1 MPRWQSTSPDTLE
14 VMPFSQQFMDNPKAD
29 RVKRV
34 ASLRQA
40 SVRRRLGLFLVEGP
54 QAVREAVAYM
64 PERVHDVY
72 IDTSHNPHDDIISSA
87 LEAANPIY
95 LHHVS
100 TKVMEAISP
109 DAQSIAAVVSSEGL
123 IHTLDDIDLNP
134 LNTEF
139 SEIGSTS
146 SDNLEKNYQPQT
158 ELIVACWQARDPG
171 NEGTLIRTADA
182 SGCRA
187 IILVDDSA
195 HPLNPKVVRSSAGSL
210 FHIPV
215 IQASTEEFF
224 AWAEKHS
231 LPIWAA
237 DIHGTQEHAP
247 YDLVTVL
254 ADRNSELVKPAAT
267 PIMLFGN
274 EARGLP
280 TEIVER
286 ASRAVM
292 IPLYGSAESLNL
304 AMSGA
309 VMMYSIAMAQ
319 HQG

>member
-1 MPRWQSTSPDTLE
+1 
-14 VMPFSQQFMDNPKAD
+14 MPFSQQFMDNPKAD

-54 QAVREAVAYM
+54 QAVREVVAYM

-100 TKVMEAISP
+100 TKVIEAISP

-146 SDNLEKNYQPQT
+146 SDNLEK
-158 ELIVACWQARDPG
+158 C
-171 NEGTLIRTADA
+171 
-182 SGCRA
+182 
-187 IILVDDSA
+187 
-195 HPLNPKVVRSSAGSL
+195 
-210 FHIPV
+210 
-215 IQASTEEFF
+215 
-224 AWAEKHS
+224 
-231 LPIWAA
+231 
-237 DIHGTQEHAP
+237 
-247 YDLVTVL
+247 
-254 ADRNSELVKPAAT
+254 
-267 PIMLFGN
+267 
-274 EARGLP
+274 
-280 TEIVER
+280 
-286 ASRAVM
+286 
-292 IPLYGSAESLNL
+292 
-304 AMSGA
+304 
-309 VMMYSIAMAQ
+309 
-319 HQG
+319 